1 MQRIGNGSKNVVSR
15 KFFGSKQ
22 EKPFEK
28 ILIANRGEIA
38 CRVMRTAKKMGIKT
52 VAVYSEADEYSVHK
66 QMADESVC
74 IGPAPSSESYLNV
87 EAIVKAAEMTGSQAV
102 HPGYG
107 FLSENSNF
115 CKRLEENGISFIGP
129 PVGAIQKMGDK
140 IESKLIAKAAKV
152 NVIPGYDGVVP
163 NVEEAVKISKKVGY
177 PVMIKASA
185 GGGGKGM
192 RIARTDKDVREFFP
206 LASAEAKSSF
216 GDDRLLIEKFIEEP
230 RHIEIQI
237 LADKHGNVLWLPERD
252 CSIQRRN
259 QKVVEEAPSTA
270 IDQKTREAMGKQ
282 AAALAKSVG
291 YASAGTVEFLFDKAT
306 GQFYFLEMNTR
317 LQVEHPITEYI
328 TGLDLVEHM
337 IQVAAGKPLPM
348 TQNDIKIN
356 GWAVEARVY
365 AEDPKLY
372 LPCIGRLTRYIEP
385 TVLSDKNVRC
395 DSGIREGS
403 DISVYYDPMICKLST
418 FGKTRNEAFDRMT
431 LALDSFVIQ
440 GVTHNVSLLREVV
453 SHPRFRDG
461 KDVTTKF
468 LSQEFPKGFD
478 GHELTDWEKKS
489 LMAVVKYVDDEL
501 YRRGYLVS
509 SNKLVVP
516 KDRTIWVSIDGNR
529 TFSQVIS
536 PDIGKYFINEE
547 FVNLKAPE
555 INLYDP
561 IIKVFVDD
569 KPLTIQLEEKIDTGY
584 KIRFMGTLYE
594 TTVRSDLEH
603 DLTQYIKVKDKGF
616 MENAIVSPMPGH
628 LLKINVKPGQ
638 VVKQGDDLLVVEAM
652 KMQNLIKAT
661 RPGKIKEIRVKPG
674 ESVSANQ
681 LLIEIEDL

>member
-1 MQRIGNGSKNVVSR
+1 MQRLGNNRKQVV
-15 KFFGSKQ
+15 FFRLYGTKQ
-22 EKPFEK
+22 KKPFEK

-38 CRVMRTAKKMGIKT
+38 CRVMRTAQKMNIKT

-66 QMADESVC
+66 QMADESIC

-87 EAIVKAAEMTGSQAV
+87 EAIVKAAKATGSQAI

-107 FLSENSNF
+107 FLSENANF
-115 CKRLEENGISFIGP
+115 CQRLDESGIVFIGP
-129 PVGAIQKMGDK
+129 PVEAIHKMGDK
-140 IESKLIAKAAKV
+140 IESKIIAKAAKV

-163 NVEEAVKISKKVGY
+163 NVEEAIKISKKIGY

-192 RIARTDKDVREFFP
+192 RVARTDADVKEFFP

-259 QKVVEEAPSTA
+259 QKVVEEAPSMA

-291 YASAGTVEFLFDKAT
+291 YTSAGTVEFLFDKAT

-337 IQVAAGKPLPM
+337 IQVAAGNPLPM
-348 TQNDIKIN
+348 AQSDIKIK

-372 LPCIGRLTRYIEP
+372 LPCIGKLTRYIEP
-385 TVLSDKNVRC
+385 DFLSEKDIRC

-403 DISVYYDPMICKLST
+403 DISIYYDPMICKLST

-440 GVTHNVSLLREVV
+440 GVTHNVSLLREVI

-468 LSQEFPKGFD
+468 LSQEFPKGFE
-478 GHELTDWEKKS
+478 GHNLTEKEKKS
-489 LMAVVKYVDDEL
+489 LLVFTKYIDDEL
-501 YRRGYLVS
+501 YRQGYQAS
-509 SNKLVVP
+509 SNRSLLP
-516 KDRTIWVSIDGNR
+516 NDRPVWISIDGNQ
-529 TFSQVIS
+529 TFSQVSS
-536 PDIGKYFINEE
+536 PDLGKYFINEE
-547 FVNLKAPE
+547 SINLKAPE
-555 INLYDP
+555 INLFDP
-561 IIKVFVDD
+561 IIKIFVDNE
-569 KPLTIQLEEKIDTGY
+569 PLTFQLEEKISTGY
-584 KIRFMGTLYE
+584 KIRFLGTLYE
-594 TTVRSDLEH
+594 VTVRDNLEH
-603 DLTQYIKVKDKGF
+603 DLTQYIKIKDKGALG
-616 MENAIVSPMPGH
+616 NVVTSPMPGH
-628 LLKINVKPGQ
+628 VLKVFVKPDQ
-638 VVKQGDDLLVVEAM
+638 VIKQGDDLLVVEAM

-661 RPGKIKEIRVKPG
+661 RPGKIKEIKVKPG
-674 ESVSANQ
+674 ENVSANQ